1 MTYWATLWYAGLVI
15 FQLGNEGQTLNDCE
29 VLVKMMIT
37 DIEQS
42 YSNPALKSQ
51 LNLTMFPENKFTA
64 TCETEVMITD
74 VKYAK

>member
-1 MTYWATLWYAGLVI
+1 
-15 FQLGNEGQTLNDCE
+15 
-29 VLVKMMIT
+29 MIT

-64 TCETEVMITD
+64 TCETKVLVTD